1 MKLER
6 RFTHAA
12 ACPVRLEERADGKSA
27 KISGYG
33 AVFYDGNAGTEYQL
47 WDNYFERI
55 MPGAF
60 DRAMREKD
68 DVRGLFNHDPNQ
80 ILGRSSAGTMT
91 LTVDGRGLQYHIDAG
106 DTTVARDVTQ
116 HLKRKDVT
124 GSSFSFTPT
133 EEHWIKQGEGKD
145 KRFIREIVSVRLYD
159 VGPVTFPAYEATT
172 SAARAAGDVDE
183 ARRSLAA
190 FEAKESGAA
199 AEVVARANARARTL
213 RLAELGVDL
222 R

>member
-1 MKLER
+1 MKPER
-6 RFTHAA
+6 RFLSAV
-12 ACPVRLEERADGKSA
+12 ACPVKLEERADGKGA

-47 WDNYFERI
+47 WDNYFERV

-60 DRAMREKD
+60 DRAVREKD

-91 LTVDGRGLQYHIDAG
+91 LTVDGRGLQYEIEAG
-106 DTTVARDVTQ
+106 DTTIARDVTE

-124 GSSFSFTPT
+124 GSSFSFVPT
-133 EEHWIKQGEGKD
+133 EERWIKQGEGKD

-159 VGPVTFPAYEATT
+159 VGPVTFPAYDATT
-172 SAARAAGDVDE
+172 SSARAAGDVDE

-190 FEAKESGAA
+190 FEARESGAA
-199 AEVVARANARARTL
+199 AAIAARFNARDRIC
-213 RLAELGVDL
+213 RLAAFGTDL

>member
-1 MKLER
+1 MKPER
-6 RFTHAA
+6 RFLSAA
-12 ACPVRLEERADGKSA
+12 ACPVKLEERADGKSA

-33 AVFYDGNAGTEYQL
+33 AVFYDGTPGTEYQL

-60 DRAMREKD
+60 DRAVREND

-80 ILGRSSAGTMT
+80 ILGRSSAGTMK
-91 LTVDGRGLQYHIDAG
+91 LTVDGKGLQYDIDAG

-133 EEHWIKQGEGKD
+133 EERWVKTGEGKD

-183 ARRSLAA
+183 ARRSLQK
-190 FEAKESGAA
+190 FEADQAA
-199 AEVVARANARARTL
+199 AANELAARLNSYRTRARL
-213 RLAELGVDL
+213 IDIGA
-222 R
+222 